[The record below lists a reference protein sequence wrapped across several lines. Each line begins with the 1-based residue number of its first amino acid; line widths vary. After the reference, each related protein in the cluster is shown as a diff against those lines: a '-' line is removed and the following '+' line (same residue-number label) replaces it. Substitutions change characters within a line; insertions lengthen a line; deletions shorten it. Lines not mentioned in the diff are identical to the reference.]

1 MSWETQTQDFQ
12 TDLQFQNALTS
23 LKKSINQN
31 HKPSHN
37 WSHPGT
43 QDLKVARKYEQTPD
57 TPEELLFIRKTFD
70 RQVIDDHN
78 FISNSIKKN
87 LKL

>member
-43 QDLKVARKYEQTPD
+43 QDLKVERKYEQRPD
-57 TPEELLFIRKTFD
+57 TPKELLFIRKTFD
-70 RQVIDDHN
+70 LQVIVDHN